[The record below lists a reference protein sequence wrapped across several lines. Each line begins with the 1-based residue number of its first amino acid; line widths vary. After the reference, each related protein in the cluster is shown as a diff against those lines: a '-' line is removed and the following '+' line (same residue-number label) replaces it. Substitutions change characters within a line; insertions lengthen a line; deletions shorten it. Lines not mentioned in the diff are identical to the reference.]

1 MKEEKKQGVFFV
13 ALSYILWG
21 CLPVFWKLLDHVP
34 SFYVLCARVV
44 WSVVFCLFYLTIL
57 GKWKRI
63 REIWQDKKIVLR
75 CGLCG
80 VVVCMNWGG
89 YIWGVNSGHLIDCS
103 FGYYLNPILVV
114 LLGVFFFQEKLAGE
128 EWLAVILAA
137 FGVGYLIVRS
147 GTVPVLAVLVGGSFA
162 IYGMMKKGLS
172 IRSDESLFLETLLV
186 SPAALVYMIVKEIQG
201 TGAGGVL
208 KGQEWLLLPL
218 AGIITAVPLLI
229 YSAGVKMIPFYLA
242 GILMYLNPTIQFLM
256 GVFLYKE
263 KIDADKFVSFA
274 FIWAGILV
282 MLIYSIRM
290 NKRKGKSRGQR

>member
-1 MKEEKKQGVFFV
+1 MKSKKIQRMKRNERGKETGCIFCGIVVHFMGVLTGILETAGSCAVLLCIVCQGSVV
-13 ALSYILWG
+13 GSV
-21 CLPVFWKLLDHVP
+21 LPVLSD
-34 SFYVLCARVV
+34 Y
-44 WSVVFCLFYLTIL
+44 I
-57 GKWKRI
+57 GKM
-63 REIWQDKKIVLR
+63 EADP
-75 CGLCG
+75 G
-80 VVVCMNWGG
+80 N
-89 YIWGVNSGHLIDCS
+89 
-103 FGYYLNPILVV
+103 
-114 LLGVFFFQEKLAGE
+114 LAGE

-256 GVFLYKE
+256 GIFLYKE

-290 NKRKGKSRGQR
+290 NKRKGKSRGQG